1 MKIGE
6 LMNKSLIIPNLSSK
20 VKKDVLREMVESIVQ
35 QYKDVNSHELL
46 RVLLE
51 REELGSTGIGD
62 GIAIPHGKVSKIERL
77 IVSCGRSID
86 GVDFQSM
93 DGKPTHIV
101 FLLIAPENSAGVH
114 LKALARISRLLKDGD
129 FRKSLMEANTAEDI
143 LDIIINED
151 EKY

>member
-1 MKIGE
+1 MRIGD
-6 LMNKSLIIPNLSSK
+6 LMDKSLIIPNLSPRNK
-20 VKKDVLREMVESIVQ
+20 REVLRELVECIV
-35 QYKDVNSHELL
+35 KKETDINSNDLL

-62 GIAIPHGKVSKIERL
+62 GIAIPHGKVTKINKL
-77 IVSCGRSID
+77 VVSCGRSIQ

-93 DGKPTHIV
+93 DGKPTHII

-114 LKALARISRLLKDGD
+114 LKALARISRLLKDGE
-129 FRKSLMEANTAEDI
+129 FRKRLMQANTTDEMY
-143 LDIIINED
+143 DIIIHED

>member
-1 MKIGE
+1 MKIGD
-6 LMNKSLIIPNLSSK
+6 LLNKSLIIANLSSSG
-20 VKKDVLREMVESIVQ
+20 KKDVLREMVDCIVQ
-35 QYKDVNSHELL
+35 QEKNIDGNDLL

-62 GIAIPHGKVSKIERL
+62 GIAIPHGKVQQIDKL
-77 IVSCGRSID
+77 VVACGRSIE

-114 LKALARISRLLKDGD
+114 LKALARLSRLLKDGD
-129 FRKSLMEANTAEDI
+129 FRRGLMKANTAEEI
-143 LDIIINED
+143 FDIIINED

>member
-1 MKIGE
+1 MKIGD
-6 LMNKSLIIPNLSSK
+6 LLNKSLIIANLSSK
-20 VKKDVLREMVESIVQ
+20 EKKDVLMEMVGCIVKQ
-35 QYKDVNSHELL
+35 EKDINGNDLL

-62 GIAIPHGKVSKIERL
+62 GIAIPHGKVQKIDKL
-77 IVSCGRSID
+77 VVSCGRSIE

-129 FRKSLMEANTAEDI
+129 FRRSLMEANTGEEI
-143 LDIIINED
+143 FDIIINED